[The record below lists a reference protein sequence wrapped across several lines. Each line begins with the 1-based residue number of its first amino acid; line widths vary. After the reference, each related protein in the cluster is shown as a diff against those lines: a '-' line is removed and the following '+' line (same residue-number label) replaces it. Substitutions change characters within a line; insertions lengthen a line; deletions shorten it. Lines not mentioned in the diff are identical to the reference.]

1 METTTQQTNP
11 NGATGAQTQ
20 QPQNINI
27 HTAPAP
33 RDFPEMPY
41 SANVRAVDADGFEWQ
56 FTARAVNEKPFMERI
71 EHLRDELKK
80 RGYKPVTGRAASV
93 STSANEP
100 QAESAPLCAI
110 HNAPM
115 QKRQGRGGQSFW
127 SCPKKLDNG
136 DWCPYRPKQ

>member
-71 EHLRDELKK
+71 EHLRDELKR
-80 RGYKPVTGRAASV
+80 RGYKPAGTRATG
-93 STSANEP
+93 SAPTGAPADEP
-100 QAESAPLCAI
+100 APLCVI
-110 HNAPM
+110 HNTPM
-115 QKRQGRGGQSFW
+115 KKRSKDGRSWW
-127 SCPKKLDNG
+127 SCTEKLADG
-136 DWCPYRPKQ
+136 QWCQYRPKQ